1 MTNNLF
7 DKKFHNFDLISRSV
21 SIRRFYKLSSIR
33 DQLIITNRD
42 SEGPQIRPI
51 SLCFYQFCYLF

>member
-7 DKKFHNFDLISRSV
+7 DKKFHNFDLITA
-21 SIRRFYKLSSIR
+21 IRRFYKLSSIG

-42 SEGPQIRPI
+42 LEGPQIRPNI
-51 SLCFYQFCYLF
+51 E